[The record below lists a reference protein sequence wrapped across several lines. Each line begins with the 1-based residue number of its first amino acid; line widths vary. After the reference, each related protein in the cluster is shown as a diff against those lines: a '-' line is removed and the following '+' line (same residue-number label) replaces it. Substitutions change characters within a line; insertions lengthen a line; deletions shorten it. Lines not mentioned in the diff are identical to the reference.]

1 MILIKTL
8 IKIILLY
15 IIIIFITPNLW
26 LFLDKKLDIKINKK
40 IINIRNSIQKNIYYE
55 WSLFKKWANNPT
67 PKMRNKLNQE
77 NKDIKNIE
85 NN

>member
-8 IKIILLY
+8 IKISLIY
-15 IIIIFITPNLW
+15 IIIIFITPKLW
-26 LFLDKKLDIKINKK
+26 LFLDKKFDIKINKT
-40 IINIRNSIQKNIYYE
+40 IINIRYSIQDSIYSE
-55 WSLFKKWANNPT
+55 WKLFKKWANNPT